1 MSFYNNIQKKLSELR
16 DAQEQYWADL
26 QSRIDYFQNGLMTYL
41 GVNGSVL
48 YDSKD
53 KRHPIVI
60 VGNMK
65 GDSVEK
71 LPGHKM
77 ERVEGEINS
86 LLFYVQVNLS
96 KANSEIIDSKKIL
109 KCFIWRRGDDYFV
122 NVEGVEVKC
131 IRKTSTNDFTLAYD
145 EIYKNLENHLDKG
158 SYE

>member
-26 QSRIDYFQNGLMTYL
+26 QSRIDYFQNGLITYL
-41 GVNGSVL
+41 GVDESVL

-53 KRHPIVI
+53 KRYPIVT

-65 GDSVEK
+65 GDFVEK
-71 LPGHKM
+71 VPGHKM

-96 KANSEIIDSKKIL
+96 KANSESPRII
-109 KCFIWRRGDDYFV
+109 
-122 NVEGVEVKC
+122 
-131 IRKTSTNDFTLAYD
+131 
-145 EIYKNLENHLDKG
+145 
-158 SYE
+158 

>member
-1 MSFYNNIQKKLSELR
+1 MSFYNNIQKKLSELS
-16 DAQEQYWADL
+16 DAKKQYWEDL
-26 QSRIDYFQNGLMTYL
+26 ESRINYFQDGLITYL
-41 GVNGSVL
+41 GVKELVL

-53 KRHPIVI
+53 KSYPIVV
-60 VGNMK
+60 VGTMK

-71 LPGHKM
+71 APGYKM

-86 LLFYVQVNLS
+86 LHFYVQVNLS
-96 KANSEIIDSKKIL
+96 KANSEILDSKKIL

-145 EIYKNLENHLDKG
+145 RIYKNLENHLDKK

>member
-26 QSRIDYFQNGLMTYL
+26 QSRIDYFQNGLITYL
-41 GVNGSVL
+41 GVDESVL

-53 KRHPIVI
+53 NRYPIVT

-65 GDSVEK
+65 GDFVEK
-71 LPGHKM
+71 VPGHKM

-109 KCFIWRRGDDYFV
+109 KCLIWRRGDDYFV
-122 NVEGVEVKC
+122 NVEDVEVKC
-131 IRKTSTNDFTLAYD
+131 RRKTSTNDFTLAYD
-145 EIYKNLENHLDKG
+145 EIYKNLENHLDKR

>member
-1 MSFYNNIQKKLSELR
+1 
-16 DAQEQYWADL
+16 
-26 QSRIDYFQNGLMTYL
+26 
-41 GVNGSVL
+41 
-48 YDSKD
+48 
-53 KRHPIVI
+53 
-60 VGNMK
+60 
-65 GDSVEK
+65 
-71 LPGHKM
+71 M

-145 EIYKNLENHLDKG
+145 EIYKNLENHLDKR